1 MTTLL
6 LVRHGATDWN
16 LAGRLQGATDVPL
29 SDAGVAQA
37 RALRPLVADW
47 QPTAVVASPLSR
59 AAETARLLVDGA
71 PWRVGASAVAH
82 DRRLVEVG
90 LGAWEG
96 RTSVEL
102 GDAAVAWRRGDL
114 VPPGGEAPADA
125 RDRVLA
131 ALVDAA
137 SLGEVVL
144 VVTHGGVVRAALEG
158 LVGLATRHIA
168 PVAPASLTIVEH
180 ADGVAR
186 LRALGLVPHPRP
198 AVAAPR

>member
-37 RALRPLVADW
+37 TALRPLVAGW
-47 QPTAVVASPLSR
+47 QPSAVVASPLSR
-59 AAETARLLVDGA
+59 AAETARLLEAGPV
-71 PWRVGASAVAH
+71 
-82 DRRLVEVG
+82 VG

-96 RTSVEL
+96 MTSAEL
-102 GDAAVAWRRGDL
+102 GDDARAWRRGEL

-125 RDRVLA
+125 RDRIVA
-131 ALVDAA
+131 ALQDAA
-137 SLGEVVL
+137 ALGEVVL
-144 VVTHGGVVRAALEG
+144 VVTHGGVVRAALEA

-168 PVAPASLTIVEH
+168 PVAPASLTVLDVAGAH
-180 ADGVAR
+180 AR
-186 LRALGLVPHPRP
+186 LRALGLVPHPGSA
-198 AVAAPR
+198 AVR